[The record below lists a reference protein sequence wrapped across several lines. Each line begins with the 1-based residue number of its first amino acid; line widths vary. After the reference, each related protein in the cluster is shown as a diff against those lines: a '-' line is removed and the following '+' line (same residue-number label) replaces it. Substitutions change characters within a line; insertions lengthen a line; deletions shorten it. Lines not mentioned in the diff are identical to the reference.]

1 MPREHSA
8 PNPCIEPG
16 AKGKIPCSRLFYST
30 VIQVTTLGVHW
41 GEGGEVAP
49 GGRGGKG
56 GRWGRGG
63 CGRPGFGQIE
73 LLIIYDQCID

>member
-1 MPREHSA
+1 MAGCEHWQVCPQLQQPRWEGRAMPREHLA

-16 AKGKIPCSRLFYST
+16 AKGKIPFSRFFYST

-49 GGRGGKG
+49 GGRGGKKCLKC
-56 GRWGRGG
+56 W
-63 CGRPGFGQIE
+63 
-73 LLIIYDQCID
+73 